1 MSLALRV
8 IREDPNIIKT
18 KTALTREL
26 KCSKVDMRIRRLVR
40 KHGESDTDEKRPEEV
55 PVHQFL
61 HFFVIGKWE
70 KDVTEFEDD

>member
-8 IREDPNIIKT
+8 MRDEPNIIRT
-18 KTALTREL
+18 KTALTRGL

-40 KHGESDTDEKRPEEV
+40 KHGESDTDKERPEEI

-61 HFFVIGKWE
+61 HFFVVGKRE
-70 KDVTEFEDD
+70 EDVTEFKDD